1 MALMRVRNR
10 LREVRKAKGISAV
23 DLEVLTGIDYQRIYQ
38 AERGILIPSYSE
50 KARIAQALG
59 APAQEIFPPHLETA
73 TEILDSKTAEV
84 PQNGQA

>member
-10 LREVRKAKGISAV
+10 LREIRNAKGISAV

-38 AERGILIPSYSE
+38 AERGILTPSNSE

-59 APAQEIFPPHLETA
+59 VPANEIFPPHLETA
-73 TEILDSKTAEV
+73 TEILNSKTAEA
-84 PQNGQA
+84 PQNDPA